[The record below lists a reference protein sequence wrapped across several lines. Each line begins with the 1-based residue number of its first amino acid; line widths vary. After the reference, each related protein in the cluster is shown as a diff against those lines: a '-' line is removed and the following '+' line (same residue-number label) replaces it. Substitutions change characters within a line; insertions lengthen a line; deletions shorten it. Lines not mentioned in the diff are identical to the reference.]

1 MTEKSKFKGYL
12 AGIIAAVAYG
22 TNPLAALFLYQEGFN
37 PPSVIFYRFTFAVLI
52 LAVIL
57 LIQRVP
63 FKISRHEFKVLLS
76 LGMLFAASALSL
88 YTSFK
93 HLDSGVAS
101 TILFAYPVMV
111 AVIMAVF
118 FKERASTVMII
129 SIVLSIAGILLLYQG
144 EGDAKMSLWG
154 VLLVLIS
161 SLTYAV
167 YIVVVNRSEISMPP
181 FKMTFYIMAFAAI
194 VIGVYSLCVPGSRI
208 MAIPSWTAFGWIC
221 MAAVVPTIIAM
232 TMLNIGIANAG
243 STPTAIVGAL
253 EPVTAVCI
261 SVLVFD
267 GLFTARLV
275 LGIALILTAVLLII
289 NPAKGTSQVAFHK
302 MKSTVHGL
310 MARHGNHGR
319 TIDRRYQR

>member
-1 MTEKSKFKGYL
+1 MTESSKFKGYL

-22 TNPLAALFLYQEGFN
+22 TNPLGALFLYQEGFN
-37 PPSVIFYRFTFAVLI
+37 PPSVIFYRFTFAVII
-52 LAVIL
+52 LAIIL
-57 LIQRVP
+57 LVQKVP
-63 FKISRHEFKVLLS
+63 FRINKFECKVLLS
-76 LGMLFAASALSL
+76 LGVLFAASALSL

-118 FKERASTVMII
+118 FKERASMMMIL
-129 SIVLSIAGILLLYQG
+129 SIVLSIIGILLLYQG
-144 EGDAKMSLWG
+144 DGEAKMSLWG
-154 VLLVLIS
+154 VILVLIS

-167 YIVVVNRSEISMPP
+167 YIVVVNRTQISMPP

-194 VIGVYSLCVPGSRI
+194 IIGVYSFCVPGSRI
-208 MAIPSWTAFGWIC
+208 MAIPSWTALGWIC
-221 MAAVVPTIIAM
+221 MVAIVPTIIAM
-232 TMLNIGIANAG
+232 TMLNIGILHAG
-243 STPTAIVGAL
+243 STPTAILGAL

-275 LGIALILTAVLLII
+275 CGIVLILAAVLLII
-289 NPAKGTSQVAFHK
+289 KN
-302 MKSTVHGL
+302 
-310 MARHGNHGR
+310 
-319 TIDRRYQR
+319 

>member
-1 MTEKSKFKGYL
+1 MQETSKLKGYI

-22 TNPLAALFLYQEGFN
+22 TNPLGALFLYREGFN
-37 PPSVIFYRFTFAVLI
+37 PPSVIFYRFTFAVII
-52 LAVIL
+52 LAIIL
-57 LIQRVP
+57 LVQKVP
-63 FKISRHEFKVLLS
+63 FKITKYEFKVLLS
-76 LGMLFAASALSL
+76 LGVLFAASALSL

-118 FKERASTVMII
+118 FKEKASMMMIL
-129 SIVLSIAGILLLYQG
+129 SIVLSIIGILLLYQG
-144 EGDAKMSLWG
+144 DGEAKMSLWG
-154 VLLVLIS
+154 VILVLIS

-167 YIVVVNRSEISMPP
+167 YIVVVNRTRISMPP

-194 VIGVYSLCVPGSRI
+194 IIGIYSFCVPGSRL

-221 MAAVVPTIIAM
+221 MVAIVPTIIAM
-232 TMLNIGIANAG
+232 TMLNIGILNAG
-243 STPTAIVGAL
+243 STPTAILGAL

-275 LGIALILTAVLLII
+275 CGIVLILTAVLLII
-289 NPAKGTSQVAFHK
+289 KN
-302 MKSTVHGL
+302 
-310 MARHGNHGR
+310 
-319 TIDRRYQR
+319 

>member
-1 MTEKSKFKGYL
+1 MTNGFYMQETSKLKGYI

-22 TNPLAALFLYQEGFN
+22 TNPLGALFLYREGFN
-37 PPSVIFYRFTFAVLI
+37 PPSVIFYRFTFAVII
-52 LAVIL
+52 LAIIL
-57 LIQRVP
+57 LVQKVP
-63 FKISRHEFKVLLS
+63 FKITKYEFKVLLS
-76 LGMLFAASALSL
+76 LGVLFAASALSL

-118 FKERASTVMII
+118 FKEKASMMMIL
-129 SIVLSIAGILLLYQG
+129 SIVLSIIGILLLYQG
-144 EGDAKMSLWG
+144 DGEAKMSLWG
-154 VLLVLIS
+154 VILVLIS

-167 YIVVVNRSEISMPP
+167 YIVVVNRTRISMPP

-194 VIGVYSLCVPGSRI
+194 IIGIYSFCVPGSRL

-221 MAAVVPTIIAM
+221 MVAIVPTIIAM
-232 TMLNIGIANAG
+232 TMLNIGILNAG
-243 STPTAIVGAL
+243 STPTAILGAL

-275 LGIALILTAVLLII
+275 CGIVLILTAVLLII
-289 NPAKGTSQVAFHK
+289 KN
-302 MKSTVHGL
+302 
-310 MARHGNHGR
+310 
-319 TIDRRYQR
+319 

>member
-1 MTEKSKFKGYL
+1 MQETSKLKGYI

-22 TNPLAALFLYQEGFN
+22 TNPLGALFLYQEGFN
-37 PPSVIFYRFTFAVLI
+37 PPSVIFYRFTFAVII

-57 LIQRVP
+57 LVQKVP
-63 FKISRHEFKVLLS
+63 FKITKFEFKVLLS
-76 LGMLFAASALSL
+76 LGVLFAASALSL

-118 FKERASTVMII
+118 FKERASMLMIL
-129 SIVLSIAGILLLYQG
+129 SIVLSVIGILLLY
-144 EGDAKMSLWG
+144 EGDGEAQMSLWG
-154 VLLVLIS
+154 VILVLIS

-167 YIVVVNRSEISMPP
+167 YIVVVNRTQISMPP
-181 FKMTFYIMAFAAI
+181 FKMTFYIMAFAAVI
-194 VIGVYSLCVPGSRI
+194 VALYSFCVPGSRL

-221 MAAVVPTIIAM
+221 MVAIVPTIIAM
-232 TMLNIGIANAG
+232 TMLNIGILNAG
-243 STPTAIVGAL
+243 STPTAILGAL

-267 GLFTARLV
+267 GLFTPRLV
-275 LGIALILTAVLLII
+275 LGIALILAAVLLIVV
-289 NPAKGTSQVAFHK
+289 K
-302 MKSTVHGL
+302 
-310 MARHGNHGR
+310 R
-319 TIDRRYQR
+319 

>member
-1 MTEKSKFKGYL
+1 MTEKSKLKGYI

-22 TNPLAALFLYQEGFN
+22 TNPLGALFLYQEGFN
-37 PPSVIFYRFTFAVLI
+37 PPSVIFYRFTFAVII

-57 LIQRVP
+57 LVQKVP
-63 FKISRHEFKVLLS
+63 FKITKYEFKVLLS
-76 LGMLFAASALSL
+76 LGVLFAASALSL

-118 FKERASTVMII
+118 FKERASLMMII
-129 SIVLSIAGILLLYQG
+129 SIVLSIIGILLLYQG
-144 EGDAKMSLWG
+144 DGDAKMSLWG
-154 VLLVLIS
+154 VILVLIS

-167 YIVVVNRSEISMPP
+167 YIVVVNRTQISMPP
-181 FKMTFYIMAFAAI
+181 FKMTFYIMAFAA
-194 VIGVYSLCVPGSRI
+194 VIIGLYSFCVPGSRI

-221 MAAVVPTIIAM
+221 MVAIVPTIIAM
-232 TMLNIGIANAG
+232 TMLNIGILHAG
-243 STPTAIVGAL
+243 STPTAILGAL

-275 LGIALILTAVLLII
+275 CGIVLILVAVLLII
-289 NPAKGTSQVAFHK
+289 
-302 MKSTVHGL
+302 
-310 MARHGNHGR
+310 RH
-319 TIDRRYQR
+319 